1 MQITMSRAGR
11 KRAPRGYLA
20 SQAPK
25 VDYREETA
33 RQPHRVGLGAIVKRD
48 ANGKL
53 IDLRISPEAAT
64 PFGQLFLTG
73 LLDRPGDPETGWR
86 RHEAGKRYAEIVQGY
101 LSSIGAPRGE
111 FPQGKGYPCTGHPQ
125 CGQRQ
130 GEPDCECRKRKLAYD
145 GAFEALAEV
154 GHRAQVEVAHVT
166 VHGRKCQSVAALI
179 VGLDAL
185 VRHLLTDRRKDAQ
198 SKYVMS

>member
-11 KRAPRGYLA
+11 KRAPQIHMGSRD
-20 SQAPK
+20 PK
-25 VDYREETA
+25 PDYRAMAAE
-33 RQPHRVGLGAIVKRD
+33 QPHRKHLPEGLRLA
-48 ANGKL
+48 
-53 IDLRISPEAAT
+53 PEAVT
-64 PFGQLFLTG
+64 PFGQLYLAG
-73 LLDRPGDPETGWR
+73 YLNEPRDPETGWR
-86 RHEAGKRYAEIVQGY
+86 RHQAGIRYAEIVQGY

-166 VHGRKCQSVAALI
+166 VHGKRPMSVATLI

-185 VRHLLTDRRKDAQ
+185 VRHLLTDRRRNAQ
-198 SKYVMS
+198 SKYVMR

>member
-20 SQAPK
+20 NQPPK
-25 VDYREETA
+25 VDYRAMAAE
-33 RQPHRVGLGAIVKRD
+33 QPHRRDLPEGLRLA
-48 ANGKL
+48 A
-53 IDLRISPEAAT
+53 EAVT
-64 PFGQLFLTG
+64 PFGQLYLAG
-73 LLDRPGDPETGWR
+73 QLNEPRDPETGWR
-86 RHEAGKRYAEIVQGY
+86 RHQAGIRYAEIVQGY

-166 VHGRKCQSVAALI
+166 VHGRKCGSREALI

-185 VRHLLTDRRKDAQ
+185 VRHLLTERRRGGR
-198 SKYVMS
+198 VLNM